1 MPDQTEKQTFSD
13 DEALDFHRIPTPGKI
28 SMAPTKPMATQRD
41 LSLAYS
47 PGVAVPVLAIAADAD
62 KAYDY
67 TSKGNL
73 VAVIS
78 NGTAILGLGN
88 LGHMASKPVME
99 GKSVLFKRFAD
110 VDSFDIEVKTT
121 DPDEFITVV
130 KNIGD
135 TWGGI
140 NLEDIKSPECFV
152 IESELQDLLDI
163 PVFHDDQ
170 HGTAIISTAGLINA
184 VHIAGKKLDEI
195 KVVLAGAGAA
205 GLSSIALM
213 KAAGVKAENTVICD
227 RDGVVYKGRDHGMD
241 QWKAAHATDTPL
253 RTLAEAMVGADVV
266 LGLSAKGAI
275 TKEMVASMAPNPI
288 IFAMANPDPEI
299 TPEDVKSVRSD
310 AIIATGRSD
319 YVNQVNNVLAFP
331 YLFRG
336 ALDVRARLINLV
348 MKIACAHALAALAR
362 EDVPDEVAA
371 AYRGRKLK
379 FGPDYIIPTPFDPRL
394 IWYIPPFVAQAAM
407 DTGVARVQ
415 IEDMDAY
422 RHALRSRVDPS
433 AALMQKISSAVRGG
447 PNKRVVFAEGEEP
460 AVIRAAWGFKQADLG
475 TPILVG
481 REDLI
486 RQNAAEA
493 GLNFDELG
501 IEITNARVSD
511 HNVEDTDWLYEKLQR
526 RGYLRRDVQRMINHH
541 QRHLLARLHAGI
553 DLAQCQR
560 VGVLFH
566 RGHAVLIDDD
576 IRDGVEGIL
585 GEDAHRHGLHLFQH
599 RQRVEAAYVLLG
611 IQRLAAGGEGHPDQ
625 LARLRQHLLHLLA
638 LGLQVFEAP
647 HFHRVQRAEVHAD
660 PAGGF
665 EHHHGAGQGLSAL
678 LLGHEQRHQIRQIL
692 FAVEA
697 ELAGLRLDL
706 ARLQPAGE
714 GETLDQGC
722 ERHPAHLFRR
732 QRQGSEGG
740 LVGLGHPSL
749 AVEGEDQV
757 RQRLEQGLNLVV
769 LALGGHVGDGLDVID
784 AGNAADLRHQ
794 MLEIAKLQ
802 LGEIEID
809 DA

>member
-1 MPDQTEKQTFSD
+1 MPDLTDKQTFSD
-13 DEALDFHRIPTPGKI
+13 QDALDFHQHPTPGKI

-47 PGVAVPVLAIAADAD
+47 PGVAIPVLAIAQDAD

-110 VDSFDIEVKTT
+110 VDSFDVEVKTT

-184 VHIAGKKLDEI
+184 AYIVGKKLEDM

-213 KAAGVKAENTVICD
+213 KAMGVRAENTVIVD
-227 RDGVVYKGRDHGMD
+227 RDGVVFKGRAEMD
-241 QWKAAHATDTPL
+241 QWKAAHATDTPH

-266 LGLSAKGAI
+266 LGLAAKGAI

-299 TPEDVKSVRSD
+299 TPEDVLSVRTD

-336 ALDVRARLINLV
+336 ALDVRARRVNHE
-348 MKIACAHALAALAR
+348 MKMACAQALAQLAR

-371 AYRGRKLK
+371 AYSGRKLK
-379 FGPDYIIPTPFDPRL
+379 FGREYIIPTPFDPRL
-394 IWYIPPFVAQAAM
+394 IWYIPPFIAQAAM
-407 DTGVARVQ
+407 DSGVSRVN
-415 IEDMDAY
+415 IDDMDAY
-422 RHALRSRVDPS
+422 RAALRERVDPS
-433 AALMQKISSAVRGG
+433 AALMQKISSAVRAA
-447 PNKRVVFAEGEEP
+447 PNKRIVFAEGEEP
-460 AVIRAAWGFKQADLG
+460 TVIRAAWAFKQAELG
-475 TPILVG
+475 TPILIG

-486 RQNAAEA
+486 HRNAAEA
-493 GLNFDELG
+493 GLDFDALG
-501 IEITNARVSD
+501 IEIVNARVSER
-511 HNVEDTDWLYEKLQR
+511 NVEYTDFLYAKLQR
-526 RGYLRRDVQRMINHH
+526 RGYLRRDVQRMIN
-541 QRHLLARLHAGI
+541 QDRNYFAASMLARGQADAMVTGATRNFNMVLKEVRRVLDVQGDGLIGLSIVLAKGRTLFVADTSIHELPSAEELADIAVQAAATVRKLGRTPRVAFLSYSTFGNPPGERGEKVREAIRILDERGVDFEYEGEMPPELAIDPALRANYPFMRLSREANVLVMPALHSAAISTQLVQALGGATVI
-553 DLAQCQR
+553 GPLL
-560 VGVLFH
+560 VGLEKSVQI
-566 RGHAVLIDDD
+566 VS
-576 IRDGVEGIL
+576 L
-585 GEDAHRHGLHLFQH
+585 GASVSEIITAATF
-599 RQRVEAAYVLLG
+599 AAYE
-611 IQRLAAGGEGHPDQ
+611 EGVTAEFEAVDE
-625 LARLRQHLLHLLA
+625 A
-638 LGLQVFEAP
+638 EAP
-647 HFHRVQRAEVHAD
+647 HPSAAAERSMHTD
-660 PAGGF
+660 
-665 EHHHGAGQGLSAL
+665 
-678 LLGHEQRHQIRQIL
+678 R
-692 FAVEA
+692 
-697 ELAGLRLDL
+697 
-706 ARLQPAGE
+706 
-714 GETLDQGC
+714 
-722 ERHPAHLFRR
+722 
-732 QRQGSEGG
+732 
-740 LVGLGHPSL
+740 
-749 AVEGEDQV
+749 
-757 RQRLEQGLNLVV
+757 
-769 LALGGHVGDGLDVID
+769 
-784 AGNAADLRHQ
+784 
-794 MLEIAKLQ
+794 
-802 LGEIEID
+802 
-809 DA
+809 

>member
-1 MPDQTEKQTFSD
+1 MPDQTDKQTFSD
-13 DEALDFHRIPTPGKI
+13 QEALDFHRIPTPGKI

-47 PGVAVPVLAIAADAD
+47 PGVAVPVLAIAQDAD
-62 KAYDY
+62 KAYEY

-110 VDSFDIEVKTT
+110 VDSFDVEVKTT

-184 VHIAGKKLDEI
+184 CHVAGKRLDEV

-227 RDGVVYKGRDHGMD
+227 KDGVVYKGREHGMD
-241 QWKAAHATDTPL
+241 QWKAAHATDTPH

-336 ALDVRARLINLV
+336 ALDVRARRVNHE
-348 MKIACAHALAALAR
+348 MKVACAQALAALAR

-422 RHALRSRVDPS
+422 RNALRSRVDPS
-433 AALMQKISSAVRGG
+433 AALMQKINSAVRGG
-447 PNKRVVFAEGEEP
+447 PNKRIVFAEGEEP

-475 TPILVG
+475 TPVLVG

-493 GLNFDELG
+493 GLNFDDLD
-501 IEITNARVSD
+501 IEITNARVSE

-526 RGYLRRDVQRMINHH
+526 RGYLRRDVQRMINQDRNYFAATLVAKGRADAMVAGVTRNFNMALKEV
-541 QRHLLARLHAGI
+541 QRVLDVDDTLIGLSILLAKGRTLFVADTTIHELPNAEE
-553 DLAQCQR
+553 LADIAIKAAETVRKLGRNPR
-560 VGVLFH
+560 VAFLSYSTFGNPPGDRAEKVREAIRILDKKGVDFEY
-566 RGHAVLIDDD
+566 
-576 IRDGVEGIL
+576 EGEMPPEVAL
-585 GEDAHRHGLHLFQH
+585 DPK
-599 RQRVEAAYVLLG
+599 
-611 IQRLAAGGEGHPDQ
+611 GHP
-625 LARLRQHLLHLLA
+625 AYAFNRLTKPANVLVMPAIHSAAISTKLVQA
-638 LGLQVFEAP
+638 LG
-647 HFHRVQRAEVHAD
+647 
-660 PAGGF
+660 
-665 EHHHGAGQGLSAL
+665 GATVIGPL
-678 LLGHEQRHQIRQIL
+678 
-692 FAVEA
+692 
-697 ELAGLRLDL
+697 
-706 ARLQPAGE
+706 
-714 GETLDQGC
+714 
-722 ERHPAHLFRR
+722 
-732 QRQGSEGG
+732 
-740 LVGLGHPSL
+740 LVGLEKPVQIVSL
-749 AVEGEDQV
+749 GASVSEIIT
-757 RQRLEQGLNLVV
+757 
-769 LALGGHVGDGLDVID
+769 AATFAAYD
-784 AGNAADLRHQ
+784 AGPAFQGSGLTSAPRPPAAVV
-794 MLEIAKLQ
+794 EKAST
-802 LGEIEID
+802 
-809 DA
+809 AVPPTV